1 LNFFIDRPIFAA
13 AIALMMVL
21 AGLISMFVLPV
32 AQYPALV
39 PPQIQ
44 VTTQYI
50 GGSADVVDGTV
61 TTPLEEKLNGAQ
73 GMIYMS
79 SNSTNNGDSII
90 NLTFEVG
97 YDQDIAQMDALTRS
111 NQAIS
116 ELPPEVQQ
124 IGVTITKYSMNS
136 LLGVNLTSP
145 NGTYDGHFMKNYAD
159 IHIMDS
165 LARIPGVAVANNDG
179 LRKYA
184 MRIWVDPGKLT
195 NLGLTAMDVTSAIQE
210 QNRQVAA
217 GMIGQAPAPEG
228 QPFEFKLNALGRL
241 EQVEQF
247 EDIVVRALPNGSVVK
262 LKDVARVEL
271 GAEEYTWGVKLN
283 GKPTAF
289 LMMMQLSNANGLDIK
304 KATVETMKRLEKN
317 FPEDMEWSIRYDTT
331 TFITSS
337 VKEVIETLIEAV
349 LLVILVVFIFLQSM
363 RATLIPVIAVPVS
376 LIGTLA
382 FMLMFDFSINM
393 LTLLGLV
400 LAVALVVDDAIVVVE
415 NVMRKLEG
423 GATDLKQATREAIA
437 EVRSPIVAT
446 TLVLIAVFVPVSFIP
461 GMTGMLYNQFALT
474 IAIAVFLSGINSLT
488 LSPALCA
495 VLLRPESGEK
505 NAFFRAFNRSFDALS
520 NGYANSVKLLSKA
533 WVPVMLVFAGM
544 IALTGYMF
552 TEVPTGFVPDE
563 DQGYVTL
570 VVQLPDAATNE
581 RTEAVMAEASE
592 IAQSIPGVAH
602 VEAISGYSVIDA
614 LKQANAG
621 VAFVMLE
628 PWEERSAPDLQS
640 KAIIKKLQARVNQI
654 PGARILVAN
663 APTIPGLGAT
673 GGFTFEIQDLNGQ
686 GIKALDKASKYF
698 ISEANKRPEL
708 SGVYTTFKADVP
720 QRFLEVDRI
729 KAKTRGVA
737 ITDIFDTLQIN
748 MGSLY
753 VNEFN
758 KWGRVYRVY
767 VQAEKD
773 KRDTEEDIGR
783 LRVRN
788 KDGKMIELAAFVES
802 KPMTGPYNI
811 THYNMY
817 KSVAV
822 NGGSAPGYSSGQ
834 AIGAME
840 ELAETTL
847 PDGFGFEWT
856 TMTYQQLKAGNLAPL
871 AFGLSLVF
879 VFLVLAALYESWV
892 MPFMILLTIP
902 LGLLGAVGALMLLGL
917 ELDVYA
923 QIGLVMLIGLVAK
936 NAILIVEFAKE
947 LRDQGASIM
956 DAAMTAARMRLRPIL
971 MTAFAFIVG
980 LTPLVIATGAG
991 AAARRS
997 LGTVVVGGLAFAT
1010 IMIVFVP
1017 VIYVLL
1023 ERLRE
1028 GKSGRES
1035 GDSDADDKPP
1045 GKTSS
1050 APAPQP
1056 QDA

>member
-1 LNFFIDRPIFAA
+1 
-13 AIALMMVL
+13 
-21 AGLISMFVLPV
+21 
-32 AQYPALV
+32 V
-39 PPQIQ
+39 PPQVQ
-44 VTTQYI
+44 VSTQYI
-50 GGSADVVDGTV
+50 GGSADVVDGAV
-61 TTPLEEKLNGAQ
+61 TTPLEEQLNGAA

-79 SNSTNNGDSII
+79 SNSSNNGDSII

-97 YDQDIAQMDALTRS
+97 YDQDIGQMDALTRS

-124 IGVTITKYSMNS
+124 IGLTIQKYSSNL

-145 NGTYDGHFMKNYAD
+145 NGTHDGIFLQNYAD
-159 IHIMDS
+159 IHLADS
-165 LARIPGVAVANNDG
+165 LARIPGVAVVNNNG

-184 MRIWVDPGKLT
+184 MRIWLDPGKLT

-210 QNRQVAA
+210 QNQQVAA
-217 GMIGQAPAPEG
+217 GMIGQSPAPKG
-228 QPFEFKLNALGRL
+228 QAFQFQLNALGRL

-247 EDIVVRALPNGSVVK
+247 EDIVVRALPNGSVVHI
-262 LKDVARVEL
+262 KDVGRVEL
-271 GAEEYTWGVKLN
+271 GAEEYTWDVKVN
-283 GKPTAF
+283 GKPAAF
-289 LMMMQLSNANGLDIK
+289 LMISQLANANGLDIK
-304 KATVETMKRLEKN
+304 KAAVATMERLAKE
-317 FPEDMEWSIRYDTT
+317 FPEDLEWSIKYDTT
-331 TFITSS
+331 TFISSS
-337 VKEVIETLIEAV
+337 VHEVIKTLIEAV
-349 LLVILVVFIFLQSM
+349 LLVILVVFIFLQSL

-382 FMLMFDFSINM
+382 FMLAFGFSINM

-423 GATDLKQATREAIA
+423 GEKDVKKATREAIA

-474 IAIAVFLSGINSLT
+474 IAISVFLSGINSLT

-495 VLLRPESGEK
+495 VFLRPESDDKK
-505 NAFFRAFNRSFDALS
+505 NAFFRAFNRTFDALS
-520 NGYANSVKLLSKA
+520 NGYANSVKVLSKA
-533 WVPVMLVFAGM
+533 WVPVMLVFVGL
-544 IALTGYMF
+544 IALTGF
-552 TEVPTGFVPDE
+552 LFKEVPTGFVPEE
-563 DQGYVTL
+563 DQGYVL
-570 VVQLPDAATNE
+570 LIVQLPDAATIE
-581 RTEAVMAEASE
+581 RTVAVMGQVSE
-592 IAQSIPGVAH
+592 MALKAPGVDN
-602 VEAISGYSVIDA
+602 VQEIQGYNVIDA
-614 LKQANAG
+614 LKQSNAG
-621 VAFVMLE
+621 VAFVVLK
-628 PWEERSAPDLQS
+628 PWEERTTPDTQID
-640 KAIIKKLQARVNQI
+640 AIIKNLQDQVNQI
-654 PGARILVAN
+654 PGARILVVN
-663 APTIPGLGAT
+663 APSIPGLGST

-686 GIKALDKASKYF
+686 GMEALEKASTHF
-698 ISEANKRPEL
+698 IDEAHKRPEL
-708 SGVYTTFKADVP
+708 TGVYTTFNAEVP
-720 QRFLEVDRI
+720 QRFLDVDRV
-729 KAKTRGVA
+729 KAKTRGVS

-767 VQAEKD
+767 VQAEED
-773 KRDTEEDIGR
+773 ARATEADIGR

-788 KDGKMIELAAFVES
+788 KDGEMIELAAFIES
-802 KPMTGPYNI
+802 SPMVGPYNI

-822 NGGSAPGYSSGQ
+822 NGTNAPGYSSGQ
-834 AIGAME
+834 AIEVME
-840 ELAETTL
+840 ELAGTAL

-856 TMTYQQLKAGNLAPL
+856 GLTYQQLQAGNVAPL

-917 ELDVYA
+917 DLDVYA

-947 LRDQGASIM
+947 QRDNGASIM

-971 MTAFAFIVG
+971 MTALAFVIG
-980 LTPLVIATGAG
+980 LMPLVVATGAG
-991 AAARRS
+991 AGARRS
-997 LGTVVVGGLAFAT
+997 LGTAVVGGLAFAT
-1010 IMIVFVP
+1010 VMIIFVP
-1017 VIYVLL
+1017 IIYVLL

-1028 GKSGRES
+1028 GKAGRKS
-1035 GDSDADDKPP
+1035 ADSDADDKSP
-1045 GKTSS
+1045 KASS
-1050 APAPQP
+1050 EPAPQ
-1056 QDA
+1056 DA